1 MDSLVKSYFPKVQ
14 AGNSYDHLQPGLVE
28 EISLMIELTRRM
40 HWFQI
45 RAWLV
50 HLYTSLGLVVG
61 LMALLAIHN
70 GEAQRAFLW
79 FGLALF
85 IDATDGTLARACDV
99 KRWTP
104 NFDGRKLDD
113 ITDYLN
119 YAFLPVF
126 FAWRMELVGGWGVVV
141 LPIVLIS
148 AVYGF
153 CQTGAKTNDGH
164 FTGFPNFWNVAVL
177 YLYVF
182 AWPQALNA
190 LVMALLSVLVFV
202 PFKYISFSTP
212 TKSRL
217 AKLLSVVYGVILALI
232 VLGQGGP
239 VVYLSLIFPLLYFIY
254 PIYQGMN
261 PVLTN
266 SEHPAEVDG

>member
-1 MDSLVKSYFPKVQ
+1 MM
-14 AGNSYDHLQPGLVE
+14 
-28 EISLMIELTRRM
+28 ISSQNHIR
-40 HWFQI
+40 WFQT

-61 LMALLAIHN
+61 LMALVAIHN

-99 KRWTP
+99 KRWAP

-126 FAWRMELVGGWGVVV
+126 FAWRMELVGGWSVIV

-190 LVMALLSVLVFV
+190 LVMALLSVWVFV
-202 PFKYISFSTP
+202 PLQYISFSTP
-212 TKSRL
+212 TKARL
-217 AKLLSVVYGVILALI
+217 AKLGSLVYGVMLALI

-239 VVYLSLIFPLLYFIY
+239 VVYLSLIFPVLYMLY
-254 PIYQGMN
+254 PLYNRLKPSALAVG
-261 PVLTN
+261 
-266 SEHPAEVDG
+266 E